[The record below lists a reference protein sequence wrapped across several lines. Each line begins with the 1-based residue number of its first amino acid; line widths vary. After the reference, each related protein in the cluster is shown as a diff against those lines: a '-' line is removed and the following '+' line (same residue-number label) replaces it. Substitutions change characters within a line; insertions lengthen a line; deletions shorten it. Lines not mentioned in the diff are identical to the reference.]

1 MSTRRNAFTL
11 NLVPWQSRLA
21 KDFLD
26 LNYYVDAVVINPGVI
41 ECPASYKIP
50 PDGLSRRDWVLYLTD
65 EQMKIVQQE
74 FDLKE
79 PVSGINITDKQ
90 IEKGDVVFQERK
102 FSLKLEA
109 WQTRMAQDFL
119 GTTKFVGTVEIK
131 PGIIYC
137 PASYKIPAE
146 GLSRRDWVLY
156 LTDEQMKIVQKEFD
170 LREAVSGINITEAQI
185 RKSEVVIR

>member
-90 IEKGDVVFQERK
+90 IKKGDVAFQERK

-109 WQTRMAQDFL
+109 WQARMAQDFL
-119 GTTKFVGTVEIK
+119 GTTKFVEMVEIK
-131 PGIIYC
+131 PGVIYC
-137 PASYKIPAE
+137 PASYKIPVE

-156 LTDEQMKIVQKEFD
+156 LTDEQMKIVQKAFD
-170 LREAVSGINITEAQI
+170 LRETVSGINITEAQI
-185 RKSEVVIR
+185 RRSDIVFR

>member
-1 MSTRRNAFTL
+1 MSTKRNAFTL

-50 PDGLSRRDWVLYLTD
+50 PEGLSRRDWVLYLTD
-65 EQMKIVQQE
+65 EQMRIVQQE

-79 PVSGINITDKQ
+79 PVSGINITDRHLK
-90 IEKGDVVFQERK
+90 KGDVVFQERR

-109 WQTRMAQDFL
+109 WQTRIAQDFL
-119 GTTKFVGTVEIK
+119 GTTKSLVMVEIK
-131 PGIIYC
+131 PGVIYC
-137 PASYKIPAE
+137 PASYKIPVE

-156 LTDEQMKIVQKEFD
+156 LTDEQMKIVQNEFD
-170 LREAVSGINITEAQI
+170 LRETVSGINITDSQI
-185 RKSEVVIR
+185 RRSEVVFR